1 MNIQALEKTALSVR
15 SLTMD
20 AIQAANS
27 GHPGLPMGCAELGAY
42 LYGYAMKYD
51 PATPAWLDRDRFVL
65 SGGHGSMFLYSMLHL
80 AGFGITLDE
89 IKKFRQIGSRCAGH
103 PEYAYAPG
111 IETTTGPLG
120 QGIATAVGMAVAER
134 MMAAK
139 FNTPARKIV
148 DHYTYVLAGDG
159 CFQEGVSGE
168 ASSLAGHLKLDKL
181 VVFYDSNQ
189 ITIDGNTNMSFTED
203 VGARYEA
210 YGWKVLRGSMYDFD
224 GLAKLVAEAKTVGD
238 KPKLIILTSV
248 IGKGAPTKQGTHG
261 VHGAPLGDEEIAK
274 AKAGLGIP
282 ADAKFYVAPEAY
294 AFFEARRSELAAAR
308 SVWEKDFAA
317 WKSENPTLASEL
329 VAWLTGA
336 PVNPLVMP
344 EFKEGEKIATR
355 NASGKALAAVA
366 AAWTNLVGG
375 SADLTGPNV
384 TQIPAVPG
392 CPANVVFSASN
403 PGGRMIHFGV
413 REHAMASIANGIS
426 LHGGFRTFVATFLVF
441 ADYLR
446 PALRLAALMK
456 QPVIYV
462 LTHDSIFV
470 GEDGP
475 THQPIEHI
483 ASLRA
488 IPNVTV
494 LRPADAQEAVAAWK
508 MAMEKKDGPV
518 VIALTRQNLP
528 VFPKADPDWRETMK
542 VGAYVVQNPATEPD
556 IVVVATGSEVALAL
570 EAVDLATA
578 ASVAAATSAGG
589 APAKAIRVVSV
600 TSRETFYAAPA
611 PVREAIVPKNAR
623 VVVAEAGIAMGWE
636 RLAKPEDILSL
647 ERFGE
652 SGPGDQVAR
661 HLGLT
666 ARALAD
672 IIGR

>member
-27 GHPGLPMGCAELGAY
+27 GHPGLPMGCAELGAF
-42 LYGYAMKYD
+42 LYGCAMKYD
-51 PATPAWLDRDRFVL
+51 PEAPAWLDRDRFVL

-80 AGFGITLDE
+80 AGFGVSLDE

-103 PEYAYAPG
+103 PEYGAVPG

-120 QGIATAVGMAVAER
+120 QGIATAVGMAIAER
-134 MMAAK
+134 MMEAK
-139 FNTPARKIV
+139 FNTATRKIV

-159 CFQEGVSGE
+159 CFQEGVSAE

-189 ITIDGNTNMSFTED
+189 ITIDGSTSVSFTED

-210 YGWKVLRGSMYDFD
+210 YGWKVLRGSMYDFA
-224 GLAKLVAEAKTVGD
+224 GLERLVAEAKAETAR
-238 KPKLIILTSV
+238 PKLVILQSI

-261 VHGAPLGDEEIAK
+261 VHGSPLGDEEIAK

-294 AFFEARRSELAAAR
+294 AFFETRKKELAAAR
-308 SVWEKDFAA
+308 VAWDKEFTS
-317 WKSENPTLASEL
+317 WKSENPALAHEL
-329 VAWLTGA
+329 ATWIAGK
-336 PVNPLVMP
+336 PVNVPAMP
-344 EFKEGEKIATR
+344 EYKEGEKIATR
-355 NASGKALAAVA
+355 NASGKTLAAVA
-366 AAWTNLVGG
+366 AAWPNFVGG

-413 REHAMASIANGIS
+413 REHGMAAIANGIS
-426 LHGGFRTFVATFLVF
+426 LHGGFRPFIATFLVF

-446 PALRLAALMK
+446 PSLRLAALMK

-462 LTHDSIFV
+462 LTHDSVFV

-475 THQPIEHI
+475 THQPIEQL

-494 LRPADAQEAVAAWK
+494 LRPADAQETVAAWK

-528 VFPKADPDWRETMK
+528 VFAKADPDWQETMK
-542 VGAYVVQNPATEPD
+542 LGAYVVQNPATEPD
-556 IVVVATGSEVALAL
+556 TVVVATGSEVSLAL
-570 EAVDLATA
+570 EAVAL
-578 ASVAAATSAGG
+578 ATSAAAAKGATEG
-589 APAKAIRVVSV
+589 APARSIRVVSMP
-600 TSRETFYAAPA
+600 SRETFYAAPA
-611 PVREAIVPKNAR
+611 PVREAIVPKSAR

-636 RLAKPEDILSL
+636 RIARPEDILSID
-647 ERFGE
+647 RFGE

-666 ARALAD
+666 AQALAD
-672 IIGR
+672 IIAR